1 MKNLLQSALAR
12 CNASRPPV
20 WFMRQAG
27 RYHSHYRQLRGRHSF
42 EALCK
47 QPALATEVTLGPIE
61 DFDFDAAILFSD
73 LLFPLEALGMPLK
86 YDPGPQLG
94 WHVRRHDDLQRL
106 VLNDASV
113 AALQFQGSAMRSI
126 RERLPDSKGLLGFV
140 GGPLTLFFYAAAGS
154 HQGDLGVAHA
164 GLADGRYA
172 GFCEKLLPLL
182 TQNIL
187 LQWRAGADC
196 IAIFD
201 TCAGE
206 LGAQAFGRW
215 VVPQLT
221 TVVDA
226 VRREC
231 PEARILYY
239 SKGTDATHWRLLTD
253 LKIDGIG
260 VDWRTP
266 LADVLHEFGAQ
277 WAVQGNIDPHT
288 LLLPEADFLRSAE
301 HFLSAVAALP
311 AERRRGWIC
320 GLGHGVLPATP
331 ENHVRLFVDLQRE
344 LFT

>member
-1 MKNLLQSALAR
+1 VTNLLQAALAR
-12 CNASRPPV
+12 NNTSRPPV

-27 RYHSHYRQLRGRHSF
+27 RYHNHYRQLRARHSF
-42 EALCK
+42 EDLCK
-47 QPALATEVTLGPIE
+47 KSELATEVTLGPIT

-94 WHVRRHDDLQRL
+94 WHVREREDLQRL
-106 VLNDASV
+106 SLTGASV
-113 AALQFQGSAMRSI
+113 DLLEFQAAALRSI
-126 RERLPDSKGLLGFV
+126 RARLPDAKGLLGFV

-154 HQGDLGVAHA
+154 HQGDLGIAHA

-182 TQNIL
+182 AQNIL

-206 LGAQAFGRW
+206 LGPQAFGRW
-215 VVPQLT
+215 VVPQLRS
-221 TVVDA
+221 VVDA

-231 PEARILYY
+231 PDIRILYY
-239 SKGTDATHWRLLTD
+239 SKGTEARHWRMLGEVR
-253 LKIDGIG
+253 IDGIG

-266 LADVLHEFGAQ
+266 IATVLEEFGTQ
-277 WAVQGNIDPHT
+277 WAIQGNIDPHA
-288 LLLPEADFLRSAE
+288 LLLPEADFLRSVEQFFAP
-301 HFLSAVAALP
+301 VAALP

-331 ENHVRLFVDLQRE
+331 ENHVRLFIDLQRE
-344 LFT
+344 LFP